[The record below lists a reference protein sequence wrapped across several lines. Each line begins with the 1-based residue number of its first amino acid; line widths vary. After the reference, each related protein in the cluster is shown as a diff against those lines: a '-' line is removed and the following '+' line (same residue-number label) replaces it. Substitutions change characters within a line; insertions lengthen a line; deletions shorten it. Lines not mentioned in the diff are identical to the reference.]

1 MTNGTY
7 ALVDVPRAHTRRLAG
22 DFFWGEWEREWGN
35 AGSADPP
42 PVYKRFAP
50 SLEALRTNVWDKGL
64 GVRVLQ
70 LLSGHCHLGSY
81 LHRFH
86 LEETAKCE
94 WCDEDETVEHFF
106 LLRCQRWAGLRAQ
119 TIGDLIDWS
128 SASASLQNILSRAD
142 LLGEYVK
149 GTRRLEF

>member
-1 MTNGTY
+1 VGECW
-7 ALVDVPRAHTRRLAG
+7 LCGPPAG
-22 DFFWGEWEREWGN
+22 D
-35 AGSADPP
+35 
-42 PVYKRFAP
+42 KRFAP
-50 SLEALRTNVWDKGL
+50 SLEALRANVWDKGL

-70 LLSGHCHLGSY
+70 LLSGHCN
-81 LHRFH
+81 RFH

-94 WCDEDETVEHFF
+94 WCDEDEIVEHY
-106 LLRCQRWAGLRAQ
+106 LLRCERWAYLRAQ

>member
-1 MTNGTY
+1 MCPG
-7 ALVDVPRAHTRRLAG
+7 RTRGAWG
-22 DFFWGEWEREWGN
+22 GYFWGEWQREWGN

-42 PVYKRFAP
+42 PVYKCFAL
-50 SLEALRTNVWDKGL
+50 SLEALRVNVWDKGL
-64 GVRVLQ
+64 GVQVLQ

-86 LEETAKCE
+86 LE
-94 WCDEDETVEHFF
+94 HY
-106 LLRCQRWAGLRAQ
+106 LLRCHRWAHLRAQ
-119 TIGDLIDWS
+119 TIRDLIDWS

-149 GTRRLEF
+149 GTRQLDF